1 MPGEKILDLAAGT
14 GTSTQPFYLA
24 GADPIACD
32 FSSGMI
38 EVGRK
43 QYPHLTFVQ
52 GDALNLPF
60 EDNTFDEIY
69 AYNILEYLASQGNT
83 TFFYEEFDEY
93 HRIIKPNGIL
103 HIIVPEINKPAAWA
117 DPGITRVLPPS
128 VFKFLENTWKLVISR
143 SIGEHMYIKLQAI

>member
-1 MPGEKILDLAAGT
+1 MSDFKELVLGGSRLRLTNKRACLDADT
-14 GTSTQPFYLA
+14 KFKNPTYLDISPDE
-24 GADPIACD
+24 GVDVVWD
-32 FSSGMI
+32 
-38 EVGRK
+38 
-43 QYPHLTFVQ
+43 
-52 GDALNLPF
+52 LNNHPLPF

-128 VFKFLENTWKLVISR
+128 VFKILEKTWKLVISR